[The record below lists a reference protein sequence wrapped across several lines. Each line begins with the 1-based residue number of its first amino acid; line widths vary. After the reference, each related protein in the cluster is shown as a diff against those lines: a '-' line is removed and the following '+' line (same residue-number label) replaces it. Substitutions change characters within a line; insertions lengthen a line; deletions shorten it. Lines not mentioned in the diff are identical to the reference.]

1 MKLSERQK
9 AIYLIAH
16 TKGIGNIKGKR
27 LIQGISD
34 VENILTDIERYR
46 GKIVAIVGE
55 KEYVE
60 MCAALSEIDFCEV
73 ESRLTKLD
81 ITLVCVGE
89 DNYPTSLLPYEDMP
103 LILYCKGDISLLNK
117 PCFAV
122 VGTRYP
128 TKYGLRATE
137 EFTAS
142 LSERFC
148 IVSGMARG
156 VDSKAHR
163 VALDSKGKTI
173 AVLGCGVDVVY
184 PAENYA
190 LQQDI
195 VSYGLVI
202 SEYDEGTKANAC
214 NFPAR
219 NRIISGLSKGV
230 LITEAGIKSGTF
242 ITHKYALEQGKD
254 IYCVPGSIY
263 NASSGGCNK
272 SIRECQ
278 SRAVLDV
285 NDIYEE
291 MGINKVDIIKPSA
304 MQLDIN
310 EEIIINCIAKGGE
323 MHFEELLN
331 EVDLTVP
338 QLNSLLIKMETVGLI
353 NKTKSNY
360 WSV

>member
-1 MKLSERQK
+1 MKFSERQK

-16 TKGIGNIKGKR
+16 TKGIGNVKGRR
-27 LIQGISD
+27 LIQGITS
-34 VENILTDIERYR
+34 VEKIHTSIESFR
-46 GKIVAIVGE
+46 GKIISLAGE
-55 KEYVE
+55 KEYAE
-60 MCAALSEIDFCEV
+60 MQALLEEIDFGEV
-73 ESRLTKLD
+73 ESRLTKLNID
-81 ITLVCVGE
+81 IVCLG
-89 DNYPTSLLPYEDMP
+89 DDAYPKSLLPYEDMP
-103 LILYCKGDISLLNK
+103 LIIYCKGDISLLNK

-142 LSERFC
+142 LVERFC

-163 VALDSKGKTI
+163 VALDNRGKTI
-173 AVLGCGVDVVY
+173 CVLGCGVDVVY
-184 PAENYA
+184 PSENYA
-190 LQQDI
+190 LYQDI
-195 VSYGLVI
+195 ASYGLVI
-202 SEYDEGTKANAC
+202 SEYAEGTKANAC

-219 NRIISGLSKGV
+219 NRIISGLSEGV
-230 LITEAGIKSGTF
+230 LITEAGLKSGTF

-254 IYCVPGSIY
+254 VYCVPGSIY
-263 NASSGGCNK
+263 NASSGGCNR

-285 NDIYEE
+285 NDIYDE
-291 MGINKVDIIKPSA
+291 MGINKVEITKPSA
-304 MQLDIN
+304 IQLDIN
-310 EEIIINCIAKGGE
+310 EEIIVNCITQGGE

-338 QLNSLLIKMETVGLI
+338 QLNSLLTKMEMVGLI